1 MKQEVVPNGLQPQ
14 SLHDNKPKLVTGMY
28 LPLEVNKDNRQ
39 MLAYLSGMRSS
50 GMPTVAHKVMK
61 KMPIKEYTLPQ

>member
-1 MKQEVVPNGLQPQ
+1 
-14 SLHDNKPKLVTGMY
+14 MY

-39 MLAYLSGMRSS
+39 MLAYLSGMRLS

-61 KMPIKEYTLPQ
+61 KMPIKEHTSSPQIMNRELNKTN

>member
-1 MKQEVVPNGLQPQ
+1 
-14 SLHDNKPKLVTGMY
+14 MY

-61 KMPIKEYTLPQ
+61 KMPIKEYTSPPQIMKSRTEENQLLYSSGKD